1 MPRRNDRVNEVLRHE
16 ISQLLARQIQDPR
29 LSGVISITQVK
40 TSSDLRLAQVFL
52 SVMGDSETKR
62 SALEGIQ
69 SAATFLRRELGHRLT
84 LRHTPFLT
92 FALDESIEQA
102 DRLLRIM
109 DHIQDDQRP
118 QSPNDGDENYIG
130 PLTSPPSSG

>member
-16 ISQLLARQIQDPR
+16 ISQLLARQIRDPR
-29 LSGVISITQVK
+29 LNGVISITQVK
-40 TSSDLRLAQVFL
+40 TSSDLRLAQVSL

-69 SAATFLRRELGHRLT
+69 SASKFLRRELGQRLT

-92 FALDESIEQA
+92 FVLDESIEEA

-109 DHIQDDQRP
+109 DHIQDDQLPR
-118 QSPNDGDENYIG
+118 SPIEGDENDIG
-130 PLTSPPSSG
+130 PLASPPDSG

>member
-16 ISQLLARQIQDPR
+16 ISLLLARQVRDPR
-29 LSGVISITQVK
+29 LSGVISITQVR
-40 TSSDLRLAQVFL
+40 TSSDLRLAQVSL

-69 SAATFLRRELGHRLT
+69 SAAKFLRRELGQRLT

-92 FALDESIEQA
+92 FVLDESIEEA
-102 DRLLRIM
+102 DHLLRIM
-109 DHIQDDQRP
+109 DHIQDDQP
-118 QSPNDGDENYIG
+118 PHSSIDGDENYIG
-130 PLTSPPSSG
+130 PLTSPPDSG

>member
-16 ISQLLARQIQDPR
+16 ISQLLARQIKDPR

-40 TSSDLRLAQVFL
+40 TSGDLRLAQVFL
-52 SVMGDSETKR
+52 SVLGDSETKR

-69 SAATFLRRELGHRLT
+69 SAAAFLRRELGHRLT

-92 FALDESIEQA
+92 FALDESIEEA
-102 DRLLRIM
+102 DHLLRIM
-109 DHIQDDQRP
+109 DHIQDDQLP
-118 QSPNDGDENYIG
+118 SSPIDRDENYSG
-130 PLTSPPSSG
+130 PLTSPPDSG

>member
-16 ISQLLARQIQDPR
+16 ISQLLSRQVKDPR
-29 LSGVISITQVK
+29 LTGVISITQVK

-62 SALEGIQ
+62 STLEGMQ
-69 SAATFLRRELGHRLT
+69 SAAKFLRRELGQRLT

-92 FALDESIEQA
+92 FVLDESIEEA
-102 DRLLRIM
+102 DHLLRVM
-109 DHIQDDQRP
+109 DHIQTGQLP
-118 QSPNDGDENYIG
+118 HSPIDGVENDIG
-130 PLTSPPSSG
+130 PLTSPPDSG

>member
-16 ISQLLARQIQDPR
+16 ISQLLARQIKDPR

-62 SALEGIQ
+62 SALEGMQ
-69 SAATFLRRELGHRLT
+69 SAAKFLRRELGQRLT

-92 FALDESIEQA
+92 FVLDESIEQA
-102 DRLLRIM
+102 DHLLRIM
-109 DHIQDDQRP
+109 DLLQGDQLPHSPMDRNEDDT
-118 QSPNDGDENYIG
+118 G
-130 PLTSPPSSG
+130 PLTSTPNSG